1 MLCSRSALPDGC
13 DYLKPSVLPS
23 RISRRSVRMVWV
35 PPGPLSEDSTKLPQH
50 RSFQGKTSGLQQEVI
65 LIIDQNSCEEK
76 KFFLKVL

>member
-1 MLCSRSALPDGC
+1 MLCSRSALPDVC
-13 DYLKPSVLPS
+13 DYLKLSALPS

-35 PPGPLSEDSTKLPQH
+35 PPEPLSGDSTKLPQ
-50 RSFQGKTSGLQQEVI
+50 RRGLQGKTSGLQQEVI